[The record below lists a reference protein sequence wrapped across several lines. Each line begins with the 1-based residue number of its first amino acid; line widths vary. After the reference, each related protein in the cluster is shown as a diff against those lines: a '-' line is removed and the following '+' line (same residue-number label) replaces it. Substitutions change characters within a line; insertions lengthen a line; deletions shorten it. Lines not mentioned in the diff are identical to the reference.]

1 MMTVA
6 LLLGLVSG
14 SVWAQDPITPAQA
27 KAYVGKKV
35 VVCGTVASASY
46 LEKNKNSPTFLNL
59 DVAYPKNIFT
69 VVIWGKD
76 RKKFGKPEADYL
88 KKKICA
94 TGTVEV
100 FKNVPQIVASE
111 PAQISVVPE
120 KKQAPAAAAEKSAGA
135 PVKP

>member
-27 KAYVGKKV
+27 KAYVGKKA
-35 VVCGTVASASY
+35 VVCGTVASASF
-46 LEKNKNSPTFLNL
+46 LEKSKNSPTFLNL
-59 DVAYPKNIFT
+59 DAAYPRHVFT

-76 RKKFGKPEADYL
+76 RQKFGKPETGYL
-88 KKKICA
+88 KKRICA

-100 FKNVPQIVASE
+100 FKKIPQIVASD
-111 PAQISVVPE
+111 PAQIRLAPE
-120 KKQAPAAAAEKSAGA
+120 KH
-135 PVKP
+135 